1 MTSSVSNSLLRKID
15 ELQKKLLDL
24 ETAIRRKENPVA
36 HEKILPRKPPEEPT
50 PYTLFRDRVRADIA
64 HNIISP
70 TYSYSPETDEFAM
83 VIRSMCP
90 SCYEF
95 ARTILP
101 MPGLLHIDERFQCDE
116 ILSQIYNF
124 STAPDH
130 IFWLFER

>member
-1 MTSSVSNSLLRKID
+1 MSSKNSPDHIERTSEKASRSRD
-15 ELQKKLLDL
+15 GDTTER
-24 ETAIRRKENPVA
+24 EPVA
-36 HEKILPRKPPEEPT
+36 HEKILPRKPPEEST

-70 TYSYSPETDEFAM
+70 IYSYSPETYEFAM

-101 MPGLLHIDERFQCDE
+101 MPGLNHIDKQFQFDE

-124 STAPDH
+124 STVPDQ
-130 IFWLFER
+130 IFRLFER